1 MNGDF
6 EDHTEALT
14 ECAKDTRWR
23 YDQEL
28 MPDEAVEPPTE
39 AQVAKFNESQ
49 NPQQGQHV
57 VTVQQP
63 KLQKMESTKEMVK
76 HTYPPPEWVRLW
88 LLIGRCHLQFFRDW
102 VRIQSNKILNIGYHA
117 KRDETNVL
125 LSILVFQSHSV
136 LFTIPIP
143 FYYPT

>member
-1 MNGDF
+1 MAIRSDEAYQDPFQSFIQFHLAVLECVNGDF

-14 ECAKDTRWR
+14 ECAKDMRWR

-28 MPDEAVEPPTE
+28 MPDEAAEPPTE

-49 NPQQGQHV
+49 NPAQGQHV

-102 VRIQSNKILNIGYHA
+102 VRI
-117 KRDETNVL
+117 
-125 LSILVFQSHSV
+125 
-136 LFTIPIP
+136 
-143 FYYPT
+143 

>member
-1 MNGDF
+1 MLECVNGDF

-28 MPDEAVEPPTE
+28 MLDEAVEPPTE

-63 KLQKMESTKEMVK
+63 QLQKMESTKEMVK

-102 VRIQSNKILNIGYHA
+102 VRI
-117 KRDETNVL
+117 
-125 LSILVFQSHSV
+125 
-136 LFTIPIP
+136 
-143 FYYPT
+143 